1 MKALVLTENEV
12 EIQDVAV
19 PEPQEGEVLVKV
31 LYAALNR
38 RDQWIRV
45 GLYPGIQQGAILGS
59 DACGIVE
66 KVGSAKDTAWIGK
79 KVIINPN
86 VNWGEDAR
94 HPQLSYTILGMPT
107 NGTFAEYVCVPV
119 HRLHEKP
126 AHLSDNEAAALP
138 LAALTAYRACFYK
151 GEISAGKNV
160 LVTGAGGGVAQFA
173 AQFASAVGANVWV
186 TSSSEAQIQLLQ
198 KKANIKGGVL
208 YTKVDWHKDLF
219 KLTEKEGF
227 DVIIDSAGGNDF
239 NLLIKL
245 CKMSGIIVTYGAT
258 LGTAKI
264 DIPSLF
270 FRQATIKGSTMGN
283 DQEFADMVQ
292 FVSKHQIFPMVDSVR
307 PFGAIVEALND
318 MAMGKIKGK
327 IVIEM

>member
-1 MKALVLTENEV
+1 MQALVLTENGV
-12 EIQDVAV
+12 EIQEVAT
-19 PEPQEGEVLVKV
+19 PEPKADEALVKI

-45 GLYPGIQQGAILGS
+45 GLYPGIRYGAILGS

-66 KVGSAKDTAWIGK
+66 KVGSQIHSHWLNK

-86 VNWGEDAR
+86 VNWGEDPR
-94 HPQLSYTILGMPT
+94 HPQASYTILGMPT
-107 NGTFAEYVCVPV
+107 HGTFAEYICVPV

-126 AHLSDNEAAALP
+126 AFLNEAQASALP
-138 LAALTAYRACFYK
+138 LAGLTAYRACFYK
-151 GEISAGKNV
+151 GEIKAQQNV

-173 AQFASAVGANVWV
+173 TQFASAAKARVWV
-186 TSSSEAQIQLLQ
+186 TSSSQTQIDTLVE
-198 KKANIKGGVL
+198 KVGIRGGVL
-208 YTKVDWHKDLF
+208 YTEKDWHKSLLQ
-219 KLTEKEGF
+219 KTNGEAF

-245 CKMSGIIVTYGAT
+245 VKMSGTIVTYGAT

-292 FVSKHQIFPMVDSVR
+292 FVTTHQIYPFIDSVR
-307 PFGAIVEALND
+307 PFKEIIQAMDD
-318 MAMGKIKGK
+318 MAMGKVKGK
-327 IVIEM
+327 IVIAM

>member
-12 EIQDVAV
+12 AIQEVAI
-19 PEPQEGEVLVKV
+19 PEPQTGEVLVKV

-45 GLYPGIQQGAILGS
+45 GLYPGIKYGAILGS

-66 KVGSAKDTAWIGK
+66 KVGSDVDTAWLGK

-86 VNWGEDAR
+86 VNWGDNPA
-94 HPQLSYTILGMPT
+94 HPQLGYTILGMPT

-126 AHLSDNEAAALP
+126 AHLTDSEAAALP

-151 GEISAGKNV
+151 GEISKGKNV
-160 LVTGAGGGVAQFA
+160 LITGAGGGVAQFA
-173 AQFASAVGANVWV
+173 AQFACAVGANVWV
-186 TSSSEAQIQLLQ
+186 TSSSEAQIQLLTE
-198 KKANIKGGVL
+198 KAGVRGGVL
-208 YTKVDWHKDLF
+208 YTERDWHKELL
-219 KLTEKEGF
+219 KKTNGTPF

-239 NLLIKL
+239 NLLVKI
-245 CKMSGIIVTYGAT
+245 CQMSGIIVTYGAT
-258 LGTAKI
+258 LGTAKL

-292 FVSKHQIFPMVDSVR
+292 FVAKHQIHPVVDSVR
-307 PFGAIVEALND
+307 PFSAIIEALND

-327 IVIEM
+327 IVIAM

>member
-12 EIQDVAV
+12 EIQEVAV
-19 PEPQEGEVLVKV
+19 PEPQAGEVLVKV

-45 GLYPGIQQGAILGS
+45 GLYPGIKQGAILGS
-59 DACGIVE
+59 DACGVVE
-66 KVGSAKDTAWIGK
+66 KVGAGVDNTWVGK

-86 VNWGEDAR
+86 VGWGDDPR

-107 NGTFAEYVCVPV
+107 HGTFAEYVCVPA

-126 AHLSDNEAAALP
+126 AHLSDSEAAALP

-173 AQFASAVGANVWV
+173 VQFASAAGANVWV
-186 TSSSEAQIQLLQ
+186 TSSSEAQIRLLQ
-198 KKANIKGGVL
+198 EKAGSKGGVL
-208 YTKVDWHKDLF
+208 YTQTDWHKELL

-245 CKMSGIIVTYGAT
+245 CKMSGTIVTYGAT
-258 LGTAKI
+258 LGTAKM

-292 FVSKHQIFPMVDSVR
+292 FIGKHQIYPIIDSVR
-307 PFGAIVEALND
+307 SFGSIIEALND

-327 IVIEM
+327 IVIEI